1 MFTRSQV
8 PILTIVAL
16 ALWGAATLYIRL
28 FPHALTDPLLG
39 GLSFATTLFFAWGS
53 VVLIRRAARL
63 APDQLLAGV
72 ALVGAIAMM
81 IDGAMLHW
89 LPAVYGDE
97 SEALRAGAAWLLWG
111 YGVSLAI
118 ALLIAKA
125 KAEHAKAER
134 RD

>member
-16 ALWGAATLYIRL
+16 ALWGAATLTIRL
-28 FPHALTDPLLG
+28 FPDALTDPLLG
-39 GLSFATTLFFAWGS
+39 GLSFVTTLFFAWGS
-53 VVLIRRAARL
+53 VVLIRRTARL
-63 APDQLLAGV
+63 ATDQLLAGV

-81 IDGAMLHW
+81 IDGAVLHW

-97 SEALRAGAAWLLWG
+97 AEALRAGAAWLLWG

-118 ALLIAKA
+118 ALLMARPPD
-125 KAEHAKAER
+125 HAI
-134 RD
+134 